1 MRRMAQHSSPD
12 PFGRSALHYAAAGGD
27 LDDVAQL
34 IAQGADPH
42 EPDAAG
48 FTPLHFAAQEQHADV
63 AKLLLEC
70 GADIGARDRWGNTP
84 LWRAILSA
92 RGDLATAS
100 VLLAAGADP
109 DDENLSGVSP
119 RRLSRTIGQPA
130 L

>member
-1 MRRMAQHSSPD
+1 MRRMAEQSSPD
-12 PFGRSALHYAAAGGD
+12 PFGRSAIHYAAAGGD
-27 LDDVAQL
+27 LDEIVQL

-42 EPDAAG
+42 APDAAG

-63 AKLLLEC
+63 VKLLIDC

-84 LWRAILSA
+84 LWRAVLSA
-92 RGDLATAS
+92 HGDLATAS

-109 DDENLSGVSP
+109 DAGNLNGVSP
-119 RRLSRTIGQPA
+119 RKLGQTIGQPA